1 MQPLPE
7 AQNIELMVQQS
18 AVRLDKYLAAHLPQI
33 SRSRLQ
39 KLIHQG
45 NVLLNGQH
53 ATPHQ
58 ILKAGDA
65 VKVVIPPAENE
76 APLPQPIYLD
86 IIYEDEDIALIN
98 KSAGMT
104 VHPAPGHKDS
114 TLVSALLER
123 YPAID
128 KVGTAA
134 RPGIVHRLDR
144 DTSGIIIIAKNTP
157 AWEHV
162 SRQFKMREVNKT
174 YLALVRGRLEPEQGV
189 IEAPLGR
196 HPTRRKIMAV
206 VEGGREARTVY
217 RVQQYF
223 KGFTLLQVMPQ
234 TGRTHQI
241 RVHLAAIGF
250 PIVGDPVYGIRWPY
264 LGRQFLHAFKLGF
277 RLPCNNEFREFYAE
291 LPRDLEE
298 VLCRLNA
305 A

>member
-1 MQPLPE
+1 M
-7 AQNIELMVQQS
+7 
-18 AVRLDKYLAAHLPQI
+18 
-33 SRSRLQ
+33 
-39 KLIHQG
+39 
-45 NVLLNGQH
+45 LLNGQH
-53 ATPHQ
+53 ASPHQ

-65 VKVVIPPAENE
+65 VNVVIPPAEND
-76 APLPQPIYLD
+76 APVPQLIHLD

-98 KSAGMT
+98 KPAGMT
-104 VHPAPGHKDS
+104 VHPAPGHKDR
-114 TLVSALLER
+114 TLVNALLER
-123 YPAID
+123 YPAIG

-144 DTSGIIIIAKNTP
+144 DTSGIIIIAKNAP
-157 AWEHV
+157 AWENI

-196 HPTRRKIMAV
+196 HPVRRKIIAV
-206 VEGGREARTVY
+206 VEGGREARTAY

-223 KGFTLLQVMPQ
+223 KGFTLLQVVPQ

-250 PIVGDPVYGIRWPY
+250 PVMGDPVYGINWPR
-264 LGRQFLHAFKLGF
+264 LQRQFLHAYKLGF
-277 RLPCNNEFREFYAE
+277 KLPSNNEFREFSAE

-298 VLCRLNA
+298 VLGRLNA